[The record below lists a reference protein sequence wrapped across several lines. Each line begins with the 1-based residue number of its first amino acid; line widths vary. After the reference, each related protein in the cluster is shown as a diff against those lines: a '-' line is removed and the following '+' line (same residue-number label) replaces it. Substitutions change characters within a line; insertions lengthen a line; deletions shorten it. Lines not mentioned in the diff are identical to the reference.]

1 MDIKD
6 KEERIKLFMQLIDMF
21 KADAWVDNIFEII
34 KEYDLPKHMDRDF
47 VLSALEEYYVKKEA
61 YERCADLVKWKQD
74 EKRKDL
80 IENIEALLN
89 GTDTSG
95 SVSDPADSYSEGF
108 QVPDSIR
115 QRFKK
120 RKK

>member
-47 VLSALEEYYVKKEA
+47 VLSALEHYYVKKEA
-61 YERCADLVKWKQD
+61 YERCADLVKWKGDEQRRDLFAELEEMLNASPTGSIQD
-74 EKRKDL
+74 HPDK
-80 IENIEALLN
+80 
-89 GTDTSG
+89 
-95 SVSDPADSYSEGF
+95 YSEGF
-108 QVPDSIR
+108 HVPDSIR
-115 QRFKK
+115 TRFKK